1 MKLSGNNFLSINTQ
15 TGVSFN
21 LDLSIDNITG
31 NCNFGFS
38 GENKDLTFRLNKGNI
53 IDPSNQIVYS
63 YNSNE
68 LINISGNLDLN
79 LYSYYI
85 NKQPC
90 VLNGPK
96 DLFNIS
102 GFYLNTQNCSAD
114 LDLSLYGNLPNYGVD
129 FNNTFYITGDNPLIG
144 IISNS
149 GDSTFKIF
157 SGVITAPTG
166 FSVNGFILNN
176 TPVNNTAEINNNT
189 FGQISIS
196 HYYQTF
202 YQIENSRLYNIQ
214 LDLYT
219 NFGKIS
225 KTIPI
230 TGSLSG
236 YINIDLN
243 TLDIIYPSS
252 QSLIG
257 NEDETDIFLNNKIT
271 TGSKSI
277 ELELDKNLNIKLEY
291 HGGKTGI
298 FYADIPGSGYK
309 SINVSG
315 FLNGSGYLGRTDL
328 RLTGY
333 NLQSGV
339 QITGYMTGLVSE
351 QFFITGNILND
362 ISLLST
368 GYFFDIPFISNKTYT
383 GITGFTNNGIV
394 NYNNHLNSSFIQRKQ
409 TIENYTSPASQF
421 SLKIKSNESGSI
433 VLVSAATEVNANFS
447 TGKVYLYAGNQGN
460 LTLAKTYSGLLGD
473 RNFGSNIYINKTG
486 NCFLVTCNRF
496 GNQGDSGRVYLFED
510 YNQNINTSRIIE
522 ESGLYFA
529 KSVAINTG
537 NIVFI
542 SNFNGT
548 NKTGVINIYE
558 NNGPSFVK
566 RQMLS
571 GYSQSNNFGESLDTI
586 DDGQLLIVSDPL
598 ASSPSGEAY
607 VFTGNNYNYSLLNK
621 LDQTGILNALLF
633 GYSLSINKNGN
644 ILAAGA
650 PYCNVGSGAFFI
662 YTGDRNN
669 NFKQVFVSGF
679 TGPGQSQLG
688 GHLKLNNEG
697 NTLIAGLAIKDH
709 PSGEIRIITGSNDRW
724 TTTNII
730 NEKTLNTSALILGVP
745 VNLSTLSG
753 KNTYYAGNYIYQRLH
768 TFSDIN
774 FSGYL
779 GSFIAT
785 GLINKT
791 SNYLITGLI
800 TGNKYNKTFS
810 NTFNLITGYYL
821 PSSGTYTGFFDFK
834 QNNRLSLDGKSY
846 SNSNPLITTGINDFY
861 IKVKTKNY
869 YDDEALTGKLTVV
882 SSTFNDLNTGVIYYY
897 ITGKKV

>member
-144 IISNS
+144 IIFNS

-166 FSVNGFILNN
+166 FFVNGFILNGI
-176 TPVNNTAEINNNT
+176 PVNNTAEINNNT

-298 FYADIPGSGYK
+298 FYVDIPGSGYK

-315 FLNGSGYLGRTDL
+315 FLNGSGYLGQTDL

-351 QFFITGNILND
+351 QFFITGNILDD

-368 GYFFDIPFISNKTYT
+368 GYFFNIPFILNKTYT

-394 NYNNHLNSSFIQRKQ
+394 NYNNHLNSSFIQRTQ
-409 TIENYTSPASQF
+409 TIDNYRFPTSQF
-421 SLKIKSNESGSI
+421 GVKIKSNESGSI
-433 VLVSAATEVNANFS
+433 VLVNAQLEVSENFS
-447 TGKVYLYAGNQGN
+447 TGKVYLYTGNQGN

-473 RNFGSNIYINKTG
+473 RNFGNDFYINKTG
-486 NCFLVTCNRF
+486 NCFLISCNRF
-496 GNQGDSGRVYLFED
+496 GNKGDSGRVYLFEN

-522 ESGLYFA
+522 ESGLYFG

-542 SNFNGT
+542 NNYNGT
-548 NKTGVINIYE
+548 NNTGVINIYE
-558 NNGPSFVK
+558 NNGPSFIK
-566 RQMLS
+566 RQILS
-571 GYSQSNNFGESLDTI
+571 GYSKTNNFGTSLDTI
-586 DDGQLLIVSDPL
+586 DDGQLLIVSDVL
-598 ASSPSGEAY
+598 ASLSGETY
-607 VFTGNNYNYSLLNK
+607 IFTGNNYNYSLLNK
-621 LDQTGILNALLF
+621 LDKSGISGLNFF
-633 GYSLSINKNGN
+633 GYSLSLNKNGN
-644 ILAAGA
+644 ILAVGD
-650 PYCNVGSGAFFI
+650 PYSNLNSGAFFI

-669 NFKQVFVSGF
+669 NFKQVFASGF
-679 TGPGQSQLG
+679 RGPGAAQLG
-688 GHLKLNNEG
+688 ISLKLNNEG
-697 NTLIAGLAIKDH
+697 NTLIAGLPLKDN
-709 PSGEIRIITGSNDRW
+709 SNGEIRIITGSNDKW
-724 TTTNII
+724 ITTNII
-730 NEKTLNTSALILGVP
+730 NQNTLNIYTVILGFP

-753 KNTYYAGNYIYQRLH
+753 KNTYYAGNYIDQRLH

-800 TGNKYNKTFS
+800 TGNKYNKTFL

-834 QNNRLSLDGKSY
+834 QNNRLSLDGQSY

-869 YDDEALTGKLTVV
+869 YDNEALTGKLTVV
-882 SSTFNDLNTGVIYYY
+882 SSTFNGSNTGVIYYY